1 MLKSMDERIADLTR
15 TILDAA
21 QADAEKINTE
31 ARHQESEILKRGE
44 LQAKQL
50 YAEIL
55 DKARREAELRKE
67 EKLAEITVKAS
78 VEAYERR
85 EQLLENV
92 FSQVQDR
99 MANIPDESNYAEALM
114 GLVREAIRYLQSKN
128 VVLKFDAK
136 SRELISEEDLRK
148 LSSELGTRIEIGEN
162 LIEGTGVVAM
172 DEKGHRSFENTL
184 ERRLERQ
191 LERLR
196 SKVFEILIGE
206 NA

>member
-67 EKLAEITVKAS
+67 EKLAEITVKAR

-85 EQLLENV
+85 EQLLETV

-99 MANIPDESNYAEALM
+99 VANIPDESNYAEALM

>member
-1 MLKSMDERIADLTR
+1 MLKSIDERVTELTR

-21 QADAEKINTE
+21 QADAKKINAE
-31 ARHQESEILKRGE
+31 AKHRESEILKSGE

-55 DKARREAELRKE
+55 EKARREAELRKE
-67 EKLAEITVKAS
+67 EKLAEITVKAR

-85 EQLLENV
+85 EQLLESV

-99 MANIPDESNYAEALM
+99 LVNIPDEPSYAEALM
-114 GLVREAIRYLQSKN
+114 GLVQDAIRQLQSKN

-136 SRELISEEDLRK
+136 SRKIISEEHLKK
-148 LSSELGTRIEIGEN
+148 LGSELGIQIEIGEN
-162 LIEGTGVVAM
+162 LSEETGVVAM
-172 DEKGHRSFENTL
+172 DKKGHRSFENTL

>member
-1 MLKSMDERIADLTR
+1 MLKSIDERIADLTR

-21 QADAEKINTE
+21 QADAEKLQSE
-31 ARHQESEILKRGE
+31 ARHKESEILKRGE
-44 LQAKQL
+44 LQAKQI

-55 DKARREAELRKE
+55 EEARREAELRKE
-67 EKLAEITVKAS
+67 EKLAEITVKAR

-85 EQLLENV
+85 EQLLEIA

-99 MANIPDESNYAEALM
+99 LQHIPNEPDYAGALI
-114 GLVREAIRYLQSKN
+114 GLVREAIEQLQSKN
-128 VVLKFDAK
+128 VVLHFDAQ
-136 SRELISEEDLRK
+136 SRKIMQADHLKTLA
-148 LSSELGTRIEIGEN
+148 SELGIHIEIGEN
-162 LIEGTGVVAM
+162 LGEETGVVAV

-191 LERLR
+191 MERLR
-196 SKVFEILIGE
+196 SEVFEILIGE

>member
-1 MLKSMDERIADLTR
+1 MLKSIDERIADLTR

-21 QADAEKINTE
+21 QADAEKINAE
-31 ARHQESEILKRGE
+31 AMHRESEILKRGE

-55 DKARREAELRKE
+55 EKARREAELRKE
-67 EKLAEITVKAS
+67 EKLAEITVKAR

-85 EQLLENV
+85 EQLLETV

-99 MANIPDESNYAEALM
+99 LVNIPSESLYAEALM
-114 GLVREAIRYLQSKN
+114 GLVREAIRHLQSKN

-136 SRELISEEDLRK
+136 SRKLVSEEDLKK

-191 LERLR
+191 LVRLR

>member
-1 MLKSMDERIADLTR
+1 MLKSIDERIADLTR

-21 QADAEKINTE
+21 QADAEKINAE
-31 ARHQESEILKRGE
+31 ARHRESEILKRGE

-67 EKLAEITVKAS
+67 EKLAEITVKAR

-85 EQLLENV
+85 EQLLETV

-99 MANIPDESNYAEALM
+99 VANIPDESNYAEALM

-162 LIEGTGVVAM
+162 LIDGTGVVAM

>member
-21 QADAEKINTE
+21 QADAEKINAE
-31 ARHQESEILKRGE
+31 ARHRESEILKRGE

-67 EKLAEITVKAS
+67 EKLAEITVKAR

-99 MANIPDESNYAEALM
+99 VANIPDESNYAEALM

>member
-21 QADAEKINTE
+21 QAPTLKRSME
-31 ARHQESEILKRGE
+31 ARHRESEILKRGE

-67 EKLAEITVKAS
+67 EKLAEITVKAR

-85 EQLLENV
+85 EQLLETV
-92 FSQVQDR
+92 FSQVQNR
-99 MANIPDESNYAEALM
+99 VANIPDESNYAEALM

-136 SRELISEEDLRK
+136 SRELISEEELRK

>member
-1 MLKSMDERIADLTR
+1 MLKSIDERIDDLTR

-21 QADAEKINTE
+21 QADAEKINAE
-31 ARHQESEILKRGE
+31 ARHRESEILKRGE

-67 EKLAEITVKAS
+67 EKLAEITVRAR

-85 EQLLENV
+85 EQLLETV

-99 MANIPDESNYAEALM
+99 LVNIPSESLYAEALM

-148 LSSELGTRIEIGEN
+148 LSSELGTRIENGEN

-191 LERLR
+191 LVRLR

>member
-1 MLKSMDERIADLTR
+1 M
-15 TILDAA
+15 
-21 QADAEKINTE
+21 
-31 ARHQESEILKRGE
+31 
-44 LQAKQL
+44 QAKQL

-67 EKLAEITVKAS
+67 EKLAEITVKAR

-99 MANIPDESNYAEALM
+99 VANIPDESNYAEALM

>member
-67 EKLAEITVKAS
+67 EKLAEITVKAR

-85 EQLLENV
+85 EQLLETV
-92 FSQVQDR
+92 FSQVQNR
-99 MANIPDESNYAEALM
+99 VANIPDESNYAEALM

-136 SRELISEEDLRK
+136 SRELISEEELRK

>member
-1 MLKSMDERIADLTR
+1 MLKSIDERIAELTR
-15 TILDAA
+15 TIFDAA
-21 QADAEKINTE
+21 QADAEKINAD

-67 EKLAEITVKAS
+67 EKLAEITVKAR

-85 EQLLENV
+85 EKLLETV

-99 MANIPDESNYAEALM
+99 LANVPSESNYAEALM
-114 GLVREAIRYLQSKN
+114 GLVREAIRHLQSKN

-162 LIEGTGVVAM
+162 LIDGTGVVAM

>member
-1 MLKSMDERIADLTR
+1 MDERIADLTR

-67 EKLAEITVKAS
+67 EKLAEITVKAR

-99 MANIPDESNYAEALM
+99 VANIPDESNYAEALM

>member
-67 EKLAEITVKAS
+67 EKLAEITVKAR

>member
-21 QADAEKINTE
+21 QADAEKINAE
-31 ARHQESEILKRGE
+31 ARHRESEILKRGE

-67 EKLAEITVKAS
+67 EKLAEITVKAR

-85 EQLLENV
+85 EQLLETV

-99 MANIPDESNYAEALM
+99 VANIPDESNYAEALM

>member
-67 EKLAEITVKAS
+67 EKLAEITVKAR

-99 MANIPDESNYAEALM
+99 VANIPDESNYAEALM
-114 GLVREAIRYLQSKN
+114 GLVREAIRYLQSK
-128 VVLKFDAK
+128 
-136 SRELISEEDLRK
+136 
-148 LSSELGTRIEIGEN
+148 TWC
-162 LIEGTGVVAM
+162 
-172 DEKGHRSFENTL
+172 
-184 ERRLERQ
+184 
-191 LERLR
+191 
-196 SKVFEILIGE
+196 
-206 NA
+206 

>member
-1 MLKSMDERIADLTR
+1 MLKSIDERIADLTR

-21 QADAEKINTE
+21 QADAEKINAE
-31 ARHQESEILKRGE
+31 AMHRESEILKRGE

-67 EKLAEITVKAS
+67 EKLAEITVKAR

-85 EQLLENV
+85 EQLLETV

-99 MANIPDESNYAEALM
+99 LVNIPSESLYAEALM
-114 GLVREAIRYLQSKN
+114 GLVREAIRHLQSKN

-136 SRELISEEDLRK
+136 SRKLVSEEDLKK

-191 LERLR
+191 LVRLR

>member
-1 MLKSMDERIADLTR
+1 MLKSIDERIADLTR

-67 EKLAEITVKAS
+67 EKLAEITVKAR

-85 EQLLENV
+85 EQLLETV

-99 MANIPDESNYAEALM
+99 LVNIPSESLYAEALM
-114 GLVREAIRYLQSKN
+114 GLVREAIRHLQSKN

-136 SRELISEEDLRK
+136 SRKLVSEEDLKK

-191 LERLR
+191 LVRLR

>member
-1 MLKSMDERIADLTR
+1 MLKSIDERIVELTR
-15 TILDAA
+15 SVLDAA

-67 EKLAEITVKAS
+67 EKLAEITVKAR

-99 MANIPDESNYAEALM
+99 VANIPDESNYAEALM

>member
-1 MLKSMDERIADLTR
+1 MLKSIDERITDLTR

-21 QADAEKINTE
+21 QADAEKINAE
-31 ARHQESEILKRGE
+31 ARHRESEILKRGE
-44 LQAKQL
+44 LQTKQL

-55 DKARREAELRKE
+55 AKARREAELRKE
-67 EKLAEITVKAS
+67 EKLAEITVKAR

-85 EQLLENV
+85 EQLLESV
-92 FSQVQDR
+92 FSEVKDR
-99 MANIPDESNYAEALM
+99 LAIIPNEPSYAEALM
-114 GLVREAIRYLQSKN
+114 GLIREAIGQLQSNN

-136 SRELISEEDLRK
+136 SRKIVTEKDLRK
-148 LSSELGTRIEIGEN
+148 LSSELGTQIEIGEN
-162 LIEGTGVVAM
+162 LSEGTGVVAM

-191 LERLR
+191 MERLR

>member
-1 MLKSMDERIADLTR
+1 MLKSIDERIADLTR
-15 TILDAA
+15 TILEAA
-21 QADAEKINTE
+21 QADAEKINAE
-31 ARHQESEILKRGE
+31 ARRQESEILKSGE

-55 DKARREAELRKE
+55 EKARREAEFRKE
-67 EKLAEITVKAS
+67 EKLAEITVKAR

-85 EQLLENV
+85 EQLLESV

-99 MANIPDESNYAEALM
+99 LATVPEEPNYSEALM
-114 GLVREAIRYLQSKN
+114 GLVREAIGQLQSKN

-136 SRELISEEDLRK
+136 SRKIISEEHLKK
-148 LSSELGTRIEIGEN
+148 LSSELGIQIEIGEN
-162 LIEGTGVVAM
+162 LSEETGVVAM

-191 LERLR
+191 MERLR

-206 NA
+206 IA

>member
-1 MLKSMDERIADLTR
+1 MLKSIDERVTELTR

-21 QADAEKINTE
+21 QADAKKINAE
-31 ARHQESEILKRGE
+31 AKHRESEILKRGE

-55 DKARREAELRKE
+55 EKARREAELRKE
-67 EKLAEITVKAS
+67 EKLAEITVKAR

-85 EQLLENV
+85 EQLLESV
-92 FSQVQDR
+92 FSQVQNR
-99 MANIPDESNYAEALM
+99 LVNIPDEPSYAEALM
-114 GLVREAIRYLQSKN
+114 GLVQEAIRQLQSKN

-136 SRELISEEDLRK
+136 SRKIISEEHLKK
-148 LSSELGTRIEIGEN
+148 LGSELGTQIEIGEN
-162 LIEGTGVVAM
+162 LSEGTGVVAM

-184 ERRLERQ
+184 EMRLERQ
-191 LERLR
+191 MERLR

>member
-21 QADAEKINTE
+21 QADAEKINAE
-31 ARHQESEILKRGE
+31 ARHRESEILKRGE

-67 EKLAEITVKAS
+67 EKLAEITVKAR

-85 EQLLENV
+85 EQLLETV
-92 FSQVQDR
+92 FSQVQNR
-99 MANIPDESNYAEALM
+99 VANIPDESNYAEALM

-136 SRELISEEDLRK
+136 SRELISEEELRK

>member
-1 MLKSMDERIADLTR
+1 MDERIADLTR

-21 QADAEKINTE
+21 QADAEKINAE
-31 ARHQESEILKRGE
+31 ARHRESEILKRGE

-67 EKLAEITVKAS
+67 EKLAEITVKAR

-85 EQLLENV
+85 EQLLETV
-92 FSQVQDR
+92 FSQVQNR
-99 MANIPDESNYAEALM
+99 VANIPDESNYAEALM

-136 SRELISEEDLRK
+136 SRELISEEELRK

>member
-21 QADAEKINTE
+21 QADAEKINAE
-31 ARHQESEILKRGE
+31 ARHRESEILKRGE

-67 EKLAEITVKAS
+67 EKLAEITVKAR

-85 EQLLENV
+85 EQLLETV

-99 MANIPDESNYAEALM
+99 VANIPDESNYAEALM

-136 SRELISEEDLRK
+136 SRELISEEELRK

>member
-21 QADAEKINTE
+21 QADAEKIKAE

-44 LQAKQL
+44 SQAKQL

-67 EKLAEITVKAS
+67 EKLAEITVKAR

-85 EQLLENV
+85 EQLLETV

-99 MANIPDESNYAEALM
+99 VANIPDESNYAEALM

>member
-21 QADAEKINTE
+21 QADAEKINAE
-31 ARHQESEILKRGE
+31 ARHRESEILKRGE

-67 EKLAEITVKAS
+67 EKLAEITVKAR

-99 MANIPDESNYAEALM
+99 VANIPDESNYAEALM

-136 SRELISEEDLRK
+136 SRELISEEELRK

>member
-67 EKLAEITVKAS
+67 EKLAEITVKAR

-99 MANIPDESNYAEALM
+99 VANIPDESNYAEALM